1 MAFNKM
7 DYTHYFPAVPL
18 DFDWESKFK
27 YKLVESEQELKDLL
41 GDCKGK
47 VIAYDCETDGLDY
60 GRNEMIGFSFSFDA
74 WSGYYIPIRHVLSW
88 DEEGKEPKRH
98 EDSGLIHYRK
108 PTTDRILKK
117 LIKANEFMN
126 GYTPEEGYA
135 IDYPELFL
143 ESLIE
148 SKSFDT
154 DLLGLIK
161 EKLEEATGILSIN
174 FDLDE
179 SFPESLKILE
189 EMSTVLDPAMKKVK
203 ITKHQVS
210 EKNLNPKNCLD
221 IIYSSLCDA
230 KLVLCHN
237 ATFDMKML
245 GREDYDTSKINT
257 FDTMVLTYNSDTN
270 AKGMMG
276 LKPSTEH
283 FLGRRAPKFK
293 EVLGTK
299 KTLKDVDPADCAFY
313 ASVDTGNT
321 FGLFQVLYPTLK
333 KEGCE
338 KILSLDN
345 KLVKAFSDYYITN
358 PLYIDKVVMN
368 EYKTTILN
376 RIEELEMGIFQ
387 TVGYPFN
394 IRSRTRELPAALM
407 SLGIDTGV
415 RTETGCMSTAKDAL
429 LGVAGQHPI
438 VKELIELSSLEKQL
452 NSYID
457 KLSKCD
463 SLPGNPDIGICRI
476 NYKLFDTASGRL
488 ASGTGGK
495 SKAEDNDYF
504 INLNIQNL
512 TKPKPAIYE
521 AIELGDYDKGI
532 LGYEFKLVGKPDDV
546 KEYVAANPDKY
557 FVEGLSPDLNV
568 RKAIRCKDDSE
579 LMLSV
584 DYIAE
589 ELKLAGVISGEPN
602 FLQPFREGRDVHTE
616 MAKKLFGADNYDK
629 EKRKAAKVANF
640 GLLYGGSPPV
650 LKAVAEQ
657 QGMHMT
663 DDESQELYNKWWD
676 ANTTLK
682 LWKDM
687 ELYKAERET
696 NYTVTDIF
704 GRPRR
709 VKHYLTSDDRGTY
722 NFGVRT
728 IASHKIQGSGSS
740 IMRQLLVNLANKIFL
755 NPKFANE
762 LYYVSSVHDE
772 CNYRINKTR
781 FTQWT
786 KVIED
791 MMIFNPPN
799 FPIPIDCSIEVGTSL
814 GYLFAFKW
822 ETPDRL
828 KLIPKR
834 HC

>member
-1 MAFNKM
+1 MSIANKI
-7 DYTHYFPAVPL
+7 DYRHYFDPVPL
-18 DFDWESKFK
+18 DFNWEDKFK
-27 YKLVESEQELKDLL
+27 YKLIESEQELKDLL
-41 GDCKGK
+41 GDCTGR
-47 VIAYDCETDGLDY
+47 VMAYDCETDGLDY
-60 GRNEMIGFSFSFDA
+60 RRNEMIGFSFSFDA

-88 DEEGKEPKRH
+88 DEEGKEEKRY
-98 EDSGLIHYRK
+98 EDTGLIHFKK
-108 PTTDRILKK
+108 PTQDKILKK
-117 LIKANEFMN
+117 LIKANESI
-126 GYTPEEGYA
+126 EGFSPDDDSV
-135 IDYPELFL
+135 IDYPNIFL
-143 ESLIE
+143 ESLME
-148 SKSFDT
+148 AKSLDK
-154 DLLGLIK
+154 DYLEIIK
-161 EKLEEATGILSIN
+161 EKIEEATCIYPL
-174 FDLDE
+174 DLE
-179 SFPESLKILE
+179 EHFPESLKILKE
-189 EMSTVLDPAMKKVK
+189 NFYTLEPSMKKIK
-203 ITKHQVS
+203 IKKYKES

-221 IIYSSLCDA
+221 IIYDA
-230 KLVLCHN
+230 LRKSKLTLCHN
-237 ATFDMKML
+237 ATFDMSML
-245 GREDYDTSKINT
+245 KKEGYDTSKINI

-276 LKPSTEH
+276 LKPATEH
-283 FLGRRAPKFK
+283 FLGRRATKFK
-293 EVLGTK
+293 EVLGTN
-299 KTLKDVDPADCAFY
+299 KTLKDVDPSACAFY
-313 ASVDTGNT
+313 ASCDTGNT

-333 KEGCE
+333 REGCE

-345 KLVKAFSDYYITN
+345 KLVKAFADYYVEN
-358 PLYIDKVVMN
+358 PLYIDKLVMN
-368 EYKTTILN
+368 EYKDTILK
-376 RIEELEMGIFQ
+376 RIEELEMSIFQ

-394 IRSRTRELPAALM
+394 IRSRTKELPAALM

-429 LGVAGQHPI
+429 LQVSGQHPI

-463 SLPGNPDIGICRI
+463 SLPDNPNIGICRI

-521 AIELGDYDKGI
+521 AIKLDNDYQGI
-532 LGYEFKLVGKPDDV
+532 LGYEFKLIGKPDDV
-546 KEYVAANPDKY
+546 KEYVSQNPNKY

-568 RKAIRCKDDSE
+568 RKAIRVKNDDE
-579 LMLSV
+579 LILSV
-584 DYIAE
+584 DYSAQ

-602 FLQPFREGRDVHTE
+602 FVEPFKEGRDVHTE
-616 MAKKLFGADNYDK
+616 MAKKLFGEENYDK

-657 QGMHMT
+657 MGVMMSEE
-663 DDESQELYNKWWD
+663 ESQELYNKWWN
-676 ANTTLK
+676 ANITLK
-682 LWKDM
+682 VWKDL
-687 ELYKAERET
+687 ELNKAEKET
-696 NYTVTDIF
+696 NFTVTDMF

-755 NPKFANE
+755 NPKYSSEVA
-762 LYYVSSVHDE
+762 YVSSVHDE
-772 CNYRINKTR
+772 CNYRINKRR
-781 FTQWT
+781 FTQWA

-791 MMIFNPPN
+791 LMVFNPPN
-799 FPIPIDCSIEVGTSL
+799 FPIPIDCSIEVGDSL
-814 GYLFAFKW
+814 GHLFAFKW
-822 ETPDRL
+822 EDDSRVR
-828 KLIPKR
+828 LIPKR
-834 HC
+834 CN